1 MICVVITFEKAL
13 QMVYFIVADDVKISL
28 FRCLLWQVEED
39 GGAGRSDAGGDAVA
53 VQMAAVQV

>member
-13 QMVYFIVADDVKISL
+13 QMVYFIVSDDENFTVSL
-28 FRCLLWQVEED
+28 FIWQVEED